1 MDGVDCDWCLVCD
14 KHTNNGAT
22 YCSAECRSTDLI
34 SSSASSSS
42 SSASSA
48 SSTESSYFS
57 MTDVNGAPL
66 PGTSSS
72 ASSFTNDNYP
82 MPPFIRKQRTSI
94 PNIYHQCASNPIP
107 PGSPRFIPG
116 GSGSSALSHHLQ
128 QQQLQHQQQQQ
139 IQQHQSS
146 STAAPGSTGQ
156 KEPMP
161 NSAASQYPLFY
172 ATLNALRPATPSGL
186 SQQD

>member
-22 YCSAECRSTDLI
+22 YCSADCRSTDLI

-72 ASSFTNDNYP
+72 SFLNDNYP

-94 PNIYHQCASNPIP
+94 PNIYHHCTSNPNQP
-107 PGSPRFIPG
+107 TSPRFTPNG
-116 GSGSSALSHHLQ
+116 GGAGSSALSHHLQ
-128 QQQLQHQQQQQ
+128 LQQQQQ
-139 IQQHQSS
+139 QP
-146 STAAPGSTGQ
+146 STAATTTTSPGAAGQ
-156 KEPMP
+156 KEVLP

-172 ATLNALRPATPSGL
+172 ATLNALRPITPSGTMQEKL
-186 SQQD
+186 D